1 MLRPVRGPLGYVV
14 AIVAVAVAIVLKVLM
29 SAVGSTHPFV
39 VLAAGVIV
47 AAWLGG
53 RGPGLLAVALAAIG
67 SGFLFLAPGGFGA
80 DDLLAVAALIAENIL
95 IVEITVRLRAAQER
109 AGAEAAEAQKARTEA
124 SFALQMREELLTFW
138 SQRLR
143 GPFGDLSSRL
153 ARRMRVVFEGRE
165 APGCR
170 GVAADRPHGRTR
182 ETVRERGGTRA
193 RLREPVL
200 DVIEGPPVMAI
211 EQIEA

>member
-14 AIVAVAVAIVLKVLM
+14 AIVAVAVAIILKLLM

-95 IVEITVRLRAAQER
+95 IVEITAVQRT
-109 AGAEAAEAQKARTEA
+109 AEH
-124 SFALQMREELLTFW
+124 W
-138 SQRLR
+138 
-143 GPFGDLSSRL
+143 
-153 ARRMRVVFEGRE
+153 
-165 APGCR
+165 
-170 GVAADRPHGRTR
+170 
-182 ETVRERGGTRA
+182 
-193 RLREPVL
+193 
-200 DVIEGPPVMAI
+200 I
-211 EQIEA
+211 EQRQKTS

>member
-14 AIVAVAVAIVLKVLM
+14 AIVAVAVAIVLKLLM

-95 IVEITVRLRAAQER
+95 IVEITVRLRAAQVR
-109 AGAEAAEAQKARTEA
+109 AGAEAAEARKARTEA

-153 ARRMRVVFEGRE
+153 ARVRHAVESN
-165 APGCR
+165 
-170 GVAADRPHGRTR
+170 DRAGTLSALDDLAKDVTAVQRTA
-182 ETVRERGGTRA
+182 EHW
-193 RLREPVL
+193 
-200 DVIEGPPVMAI
+200 I
-211 EQIEA
+211 EQRQKTS

>member
-14 AIVAVAVAIVLKVLM
+14 AIVAVAVAITLKLLM

-143 GPFGDLSSRL
+143 GPFGDLGSRL
-153 ARRMRVVFEGRE
+153 ARVRHAVESN
-165 APGCR
+165 
-170 GVAADRPHGRTR
+170 DRAGTISALDDLAKDVTAVQRTA
-182 ETVRERGGTRA
+182 EHW
-193 RLREPVL
+193 
-200 DVIEGPPVMAI
+200 I
-211 EQIEA
+211 EQRQKTS

>member
-14 AIVAVAVAIVLKVLM
+14 AIVAVAVAIILKLLM

-109 AGAEAAEAQKARTEA
+109 AGAEAAEALKARTEA

-143 GPFGDLSSRL
+143 GPFGDLGSRL
-153 ARRMRVVFEGRE
+153 ARVRHAVESN
-165 APGCR
+165 
-170 GVAADRPHGRTR
+170 DRAGTLSALDDLAKDVTAVQRTA
-182 ETVRERGGTRA
+182 EHW
-193 RLREPVL
+193 
-200 DVIEGPPVMAI
+200 I
-211 EQIEA
+211 EQRQKTS

>member
-1 MLRPVRGPLGYVV
+1 PAQLLSFPTRRSSDL
-14 AIVAVAVAIVLKVLM
+14 
-29 SAVGSTHPFV
+29 
-39 VLAAGVIV
+39 
-47 AAWLGG
+47 G

-143 GPFGDLSSRL
+143 GPFGDLGSRL
-153 ARRMRVVFEGRE
+153 ARLRHAVESN
-165 APGCR
+165 
-170 GVAADRPHGRTR
+170 DRAGTISALDDLAKDITAVQRTA
-182 ETVRERGGTRA
+182 EHW
-193 RLREPVL
+193 
-200 DVIEGPPVMAI
+200 I
-211 EQIEA
+211 EQRQKTS

>member
-1 MLRPVRGPLGYVV
+1 MLRPVRGPFGYVV
-14 AIVAVAVAIVLKVLM
+14 AIVAVAVAIILKLLM

-143 GPFGDLSSRL
+143 GPFGDLGSRL
-153 ARRMRVVFEGRE
+153 ARVRHAVESN
-165 APGCR
+165 
-170 GVAADRPHGRTR
+170 DRAGTLSALDDLAKDVTAVQRTA
-182 ETVRERGGTRA
+182 EHW
-193 RLREPVL
+193 
-200 DVIEGPPVMAI
+200 I
-211 EQIEA
+211 EQRQKTS

>member
-14 AIVAVAVAIVLKVLM
+14 AIVAVAVAIVLKLLM

-109 AGAEAAEAQKARTEA
+109 AGAEAAEAQKAR
-124 SFALQMREELLTFW
+124 SVCR
-138 SQRLR
+138 S
-143 GPFGDLSSRL
+143 SSRAVRTSRVAASPPIGPTGAP
-153 ARRMRVVFEGRE
+153 ARRSASAAARV
-165 APGCR
+165 
-170 GVAADRPHGRTR
+170 
-182 ETVRERGGTRA
+182 RA
-193 RLREPVL
+193 FASRSST
-200 DVIEGPPVMAI
+200 
-211 EQIEA
+211 

>member
-14 AIVAVAVAIVLKVLM
+14 AIVAVAVAIVLKLLM

-153 ARRMRVVFEGRE
+153 ARVRHAVQANDRTETLR
-165 APGCR
+165 ALDDLASD
-170 GVAADRPHGRTR
+170 VAAVQRTA
-182 ETVRERGGTRA
+182 EHW
-193 RLREPVL
+193 
-200 DVIEGPPVMAI
+200 I
-211 EQIEA
+211 EQRQKAP

>member
-14 AIVAVAVAIVLKVLM
+14 AIVAVVVAIVLKLLM

-153 ARRMRVVFEGRE
+153 ARVRHAVESN
-165 APGCR
+165 
-170 GVAADRPHGRTR
+170 DRAGTISALDDLAKDVTAVQRTA
-182 ETVRERGGTRA
+182 EHW
-193 RLREPVL
+193 
-200 DVIEGPPVMAI
+200 I
-211 EQIEA
+211 EQRQKTS